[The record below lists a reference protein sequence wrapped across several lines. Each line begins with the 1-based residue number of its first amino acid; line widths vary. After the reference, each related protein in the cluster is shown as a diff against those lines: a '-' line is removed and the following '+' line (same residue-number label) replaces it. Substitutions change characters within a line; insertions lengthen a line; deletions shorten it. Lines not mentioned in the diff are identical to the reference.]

1 MHSHYSRVSGSGVV
15 SVPLGSGR
23 LRADSTAD
31 TRTFNDVFGSR
42 PRTIEKQTMAAR
54 RLEDIWKERLTQDGW
69 SDRASSQYL
78 LCLAKSTRVNYN
90 SLLAK
95 CERFC
100 TERRSPFPP
109 NKPAILADFLCMLS
123 DSSNRP
129 RSLICSALAALSN
142 VYSHLEIMDLT
153 KLSTISKL
161 CNALI
166 KSGTKQPIKKSKVLP
181 MDAFQKLF
189 SSWETN
195 SQLSITNLRL
205 KAITLLALA
214 IMLRPSD
221 IAPKGEIFDHI
232 SGDTKKY
239 LFTTDMLSFDSEGL
253 TVTFIG
259 IKNDTQRSGFE
270 VYIPRSKIFA
280 TDPVSTLQSYIERT
294 SNQRTDKAVFISVKK
309 PFSAL
314 SASSVSK
321 ILESAIILAGLDGQG
336 FSAKSFRPT
345 GATRAIDSG
354 MDPNIVQKIG
364 RWKCTEV
371 FRNHYVHSKTPSDY
385 TETLF
390 DNN

>member
-1 MHSHYSRVSGSGVV
+1 
-15 SVPLGSGR
+15 
-23 LRADSTAD
+23 
-31 TRTFNDVFGSR
+31 
-42 PRTIEKQTMAAR
+42 
-54 RLEDIWKERLTQDGW
+54 
-69 SDRASSQYL
+69 
-78 LCLAKSTRVNYN
+78 
-90 SLLAK
+90 
-95 CERFC
+95 
-100 TERRSPFPP
+100 
-109 NKPAILADFLCMLS
+109 MLS

-153 KLSTISKL
+153 KLPTISRF

-181 MDAFQKLF
+181 IDAFHKLF

-195 SQLSITNLRL
+195 SQLSISNLRL

-259 IKNDTQRSGFE
+259 IKNDSQRSGFE
-270 VYIPRSKIFA
+270 VNIPRSSNFA

-294 SNQRTDKAVFISVKK
+294 SSQRTDKAVFISIKK
-309 PFSAL
+309 PFLAL

-321 ILESAIILAGLDGQG
+321 ILESAIVLAGLDGLG

-390 DNN
+390 DNNYG

>member
-1 MHSHYSRVSGSGVV
+1 
-15 SVPLGSGR
+15 
-23 LRADSTAD
+23 
-31 TRTFNDVFGSR
+31 
-42 PRTIEKQTMAAR
+42 
-54 RLEDIWKERLTQDGW
+54 
-69 SDRASSQYL
+69 
-78 LCLAKSTRVNYN
+78 
-90 SLLAK
+90 
-95 CERFC
+95 
-100 TERRSPFPP
+100 
-109 NKPAILADFLCMLS
+109 
-123 DSSNRP
+123 
-129 RSLICSALAALSN
+129 
-142 VYSHLEIMDLT
+142 MDLT
-153 KLSTISKL
+153 KLTTISKL

-280 TDPVSTLQSYIERT
+280 TDPV
-294 SNQRTDKAVFISVKK
+294 
-309 PFSAL
+309 
-314 SASSVSK
+314 
-321 ILESAIILAGLDGQG
+321 
-336 FSAKSFRPT
+336 
-345 GATRAIDSG
+345 
-354 MDPNIVQKIG
+354 
-364 RWKCTEV
+364 
-371 FRNHYVHSKTPSDY
+371 
-385 TETLF
+385 
-390 DNN
+390 

>member
-1 MHSHYSRVSGSGVV
+1 
-15 SVPLGSGR
+15 
-23 LRADSTAD
+23 
-31 TRTFNDVFGSR
+31 
-42 PRTIEKQTMAAR
+42 
-54 RLEDIWKERLTQDGW
+54 
-69 SDRASSQYL
+69 
-78 LCLAKSTRVNYN
+78 
-90 SLLAK
+90 
-95 CERFC
+95 
-100 TERRSPFPP
+100 
-109 NKPAILADFLCMLS
+109 
-123 DSSNRP
+123 
-129 RSLICSALAALSN
+129 
-142 VYSHLEIMDLT
+142 
-153 KLSTISKL
+153 
-161 CNALI
+161 
-166 KSGTKQPIKKSKVLP
+166 
-181 MDAFQKLF
+181 
-189 SSWETN
+189 
-195 SQLSITNLRL
+195 
-205 KAITLLALA
+205 
-214 IMLRPSD
+214 
-221 IAPKGEIFDHI
+221 
-232 SGDTKKY
+232 
-239 LFTTDMLSFDSEGL
+239 MLSFDSEGL